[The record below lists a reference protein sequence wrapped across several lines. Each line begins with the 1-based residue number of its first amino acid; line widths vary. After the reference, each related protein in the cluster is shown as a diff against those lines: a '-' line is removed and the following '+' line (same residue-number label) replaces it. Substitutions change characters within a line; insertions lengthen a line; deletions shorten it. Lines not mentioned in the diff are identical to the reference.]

1 MFQLKTTIYMYY
13 IFGIKCFQNPNRTIF
28 PEFGTGQYIS
38 QGMVFVVRNQKY
50 CMVKLI
56 YGLSLSLPWYK

>member
-1 MFQLKTTIYMYY
+1 MQQYVSFENYNLHVIY

-38 QGMVFVVRNQKY
+38 
-50 CMVKLI
+50 
-56 YGLSLSLPWYK
+56 